1 MSWVCKF
8 CGTNNDDG
16 AETCLICDAKKEVM
30 PAASSSRRA
39 SSSSPAPS
47 SSSSSSASPAPS
59 SSSSSNDSPAP
70 SSSSLSSGS
79 PTPSSSSSSGYVP
92 SYSSYSD
99 FSGIEMGELFS
110 IGTIATIF
118 FICLGLAVC
127 ATLLG
132 GFLIGWGWSVMKWVL
147 GAGWGLAIVSGL
159 MALSSYLEEECSTE
173 TWSVPCAIFL
183 GVFILLNFIL
193 YVLIGSG
200 YKCIFIW
207 FSAYSIIGAVLSAL
221 ADFDDMEVGCGVF
234 ACFEGAF
241 ALIALILGLIFI

>member
-1 MSWVCKF
+1 
-8 CGTNNDDG
+8 
-16 AETCLICDAKKEVM
+16 M
-30 PAASSSRRA
+30 PAPSSS
-39 SSSSPAPS
+39 SSSGSPAPS
-47 SSSSSSASPAPS
+47 SSSSSSGSPAPS
-59 SSSSSNDSPAP
+59 SSSSSNGSPAP
-70 SSSSLSSGS
+70 SSSGASSGS
-79 PTPSSSSSSGYVP
+79 PASSSSSSSSGYVP

-99 FSGIEMGELFS
+99 FSGIEMSELFS
-110 IGTIATIF
+110 IETIATIF

-127 ATLLG
+127 ATILG
-132 GFLIGWGWSVMKWVL
+132 GFLSSWAWSVMKWVL

-207 FSAYSIIGAVLSAL
+207 FSAYSIIGSVLSAL
-221 ADFDDMEVGCGVF
+221 ADFDDMETGCGVF